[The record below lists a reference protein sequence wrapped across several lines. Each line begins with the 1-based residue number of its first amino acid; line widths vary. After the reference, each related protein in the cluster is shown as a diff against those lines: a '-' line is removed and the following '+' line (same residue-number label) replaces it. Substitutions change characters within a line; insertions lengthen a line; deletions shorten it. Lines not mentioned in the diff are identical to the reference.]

1 VTRGSYVADE
11 MESLDDFRARARE
24 WLAANMPRRVGAVDG
39 EALAERAPE
48 LQAKL
53 FDAGFAGIAF
63 PREYGG
69 AGLTLEHQEV
79 FAQEMAPYET
89 PVAFMVSIGMLAPT
103 LLDNASEVLKLRHLP
118 RILRGEEMWM
128 QLLSEPSGGSDMAG
142 ALTRATRDGDTWI
155 LNGSKIWSSGAFTAD
170 YGMCLARTDWDAP
183 KHRGLSMFAV
193 PLQGTPGLTIEPIR
207 EANGNAEFCQEF
219 FDDVVLPAENL
230 IGAENTGWSVAQS
243 LLLHERN
250 AVAGVG
256 YGAGLIGGDAEEGE
270 GTFGGPTIAELIRL
284 ARSRGVAGEGPI
296 RQLIAE
302 AYVQSTVSA
311 QLGQRV
317 MTGMR
322 VGTFPFQ
329 WGSLVKLG
337 LGVDVPRLAEI
348 AIAVSG
354 DDGVIWPADAAD
366 ADPAHF
372 LLGCRAV
379 SISGGSNEIQR
390 NIVSERLLGLPREP
404 SLDRVLP
411 FSEVVRNRSTST
423 GAGSA

>member
-1 VTRGSYVADE
+1 MGDE
-11 MESLDDFRARARE
+11 MESLDDFRARARM
-24 WLAANMPRRVGAVDG
+24 WLAANMTRRAGAVD
-39 EALAERAPE
+39 AEDLMERSTE
-48 LQAKL
+48 MQAKL

-79 FAQEMAPYET
+79 FAQESAPYEM
-89 PVAFMVSIGMLAPT
+89 PIAYVVSIGMLAPT
-103 LLDNASEVLKLRHLP
+103 LLDNGSEVLKQRHLP
-118 RILRGEEMWM
+118 RMLRGEEIWI

-142 ALTRATRDGDTWI
+142 ALTRATRDGDSWV
-155 LNGSKIWSSGAFTAD
+155 LSGSKIWSSGAFTAD

-193 PLQGTPGLTIEPIR
+193 PMQGTPGLTIEPIR

-219 FDDVVLPAENL
+219 FDDVVLPGENL
-230 IGAENTGWSVAQS
+230 IGPENAGWSVAQS

-256 YGAGLIGGDAEEGE
+256 YGVGLIGGDAEEGE
-270 GTFGGPTIAELIRL
+270 TTFGGPTVAELIRL
-284 ARSRGVAGEGPI
+284 ARVRGVSDQGPI

-302 AYVQSTVSA
+302 AYVQSIVSS

-322 VGTFPFQ
+322 VGTYKFQ
-329 WGSLVKLG
+329 WGSLPKLG

-348 AIAVSG
+348 AVAVAG
-354 DDGVIWPADAAD
+354 DEGVIWEGD
-366 ADPAHF
+366 ADPAEPSLF

-404 SLDRVLP
+404 SFDRDLP
-411 FSEVVRNRSTST
+411 FNEVVRNRGKFT
-423 GAGSA
+423 GSSA